1 MPICINQVYCKIKLN
16 QQNQQ
21 RQLSFNSHMH
31 MKKVFT
37 QLILC
42 AMPVLAMAQS
52 QYFYEWKD
60 GVIAVRNISDIDSI
74 SFPRPNDVANFVTG
88 SPSSLTGNS
97 MIASYSV
104 SISGVFASNVA
115 DNEMG
120 VCYSSTTAE
129 PSVADDMVKYGAY
142 AEGTWEVALTD
153 LSGSTLYYYRPYLK
167 VGSMVCYGPVKTFTT
182 LKSTTKSLWDLLE
195 GRKDLSKFCDLVGKT
210 PYYWTDGCPAYSFID
225 GKEVFYTFR
234 DVLKANTH
242 MTIWA
247 PVNDAFSDEEWAKF
261 NAMAESNGY
270 LLQQQLIGNHM
281 SLLSKAMASSGQE
294 KVALINGR
302 TATFDYSDATFQGA
316 KIVDEDIPAYNG
328 VMHVIKK
335 GNAYEQTIYEY
346 IKYEAGAKTLRD
358 YIVQRDT
365 LTLREGAQLEC
376 LLDEKGYPIFTSP
389 IVHDNMMFRHS
400 AYNPTELDADDA
412 WMNDMKMF
420 NADIAATDS
429 AYVMIVPTDQ
439 AWQNATEQMKPYY
452 KYVSTYP
459 RMDKTKISS
468 TKASTSSV
476 FSARN
481 SYENGK
487 GYETVDSLQD
497 VNINM
502 DIVAPLVFNVNAQPH
517 NGQNWTVE
525 AFVNGGYKECAY
537 LLATS
542 GDTIRDVYA
551 EVGGVQTLVW
561 SKNSLFE
568 GASVKEMRNGCAIVT
583 DKWNYPRS
591 YWMRDID
598 VEASVFKTYDK
609 SVATNTTEFDINN
622 TISKDWIDEYGR
634 CSEQKYLQ
642 VSGRSAST
650 NPEIAFALE
659 GSKQGNAD
667 VVSGKYDVQI
677 VLVPRWYET
686 SGETPDVS
694 GDTYKNKLVCTLYY
708 WDESLIGGS
717 DLNYHKQNKIVSD
730 KIEYSGEKV
739 DTITIMTDVEFPVS
753 YKNLNN
759 VYPVLHIKSD
769 LTNADI
775 RRGYYSRAFNIDR
788 IILKSKD

>member
-1 MPICINQVYCKIKLN
+1 
-16 QQNQQ
+16 
-21 RQLSFNSHMH
+21 

-60 GVIAVRNISDIDSI
+60 EVITVRNISDIDSI
-74 SFPRPNDVANFVTG
+74 SFTRPADVASFTTG
-88 SPSSLTGNS
+88 SPSSLTCNG

-104 SISGVFASNVA
+104 TVFGVFPSNVA

-120 VCYSSTTAE
+120 VCYSSTEAE
-129 PSVADDMVKYGAY
+129 PSIADATVKYGAL

-153 LSGSTLYYYRPYLK
+153 LSASTLYYYRPYLK
-167 VGSMVCYGPVKTFTT
+167 VGSIVCYGPVKTFTT
-182 LKSTTKSLWDLLE
+182 MKASTKSLWDLLE

-210 PYYWTDGCPAYSFID
+210 PYYWADGCLACTFMGGGETY
-225 GKEVFYTFR
+225 YTFK

-247 PVNDAFSDEEWAKF
+247 PVNDAFSNEEWAKF

-335 GNAYEQTIYEY
+335 GNAYRQTIYEY
-346 IKYEAGAKTLRD
+346 IKYEASAKVLRD
-358 YIVQRDT
+358 YMVQRDT
-365 LTLREGAQLEC
+365 LTVKEGAKLEC
-376 LLDEKGYPIFTSP
+376 MLDEKGYPIFTSP
-389 IVHDNMMFRHS
+389 IVQDNMMFRHS
-400 AYNPTELDADDA
+400 VYNPTELNADDA

-420 NADIAATDS
+420 NADIAAEDS
-429 AYVMIVPTDQ
+429 AYVMLVPTDQ

-459 RMDKTKISS
+459 RMDKTKIGS
-468 TKASTSSV
+468 TKASTSSI
-476 FSARN
+476 FGARK

-551 EVGGVQTLVW
+551 EVGGVKTLVW

-568 GASVKEMRNGCAIVT
+568 GASVKEMRNGYAIVS

-598 VEASVFKTYDK
+598 VDASVFKTYDK
-609 SVATNTTEFDINN
+609 SAATNTAEFDINN

-659 GSKQGNAD
+659 GSKQGYAD
-667 VVSGKYDVQI
+667 AMSGKYDVQI

-686 SGETPDVS
+686 SQDGER
-694 GDTYKNKLVCTLYY
+694 DTTAVVYKNRLICTLYY

-717 DLNYHKQNKIVSD
+717 DLKYTKQNKIVSD

-739 DTITIMTDVEFPVS
+739 DTITVLTDVEFPVS
-753 YKNLNN
+753 YKNLLQAH
-759 VYPVLHIKSD
+759 PVLHITSD
-769 LTNADI
+769 KISKDDEKANYNRT
-775 RRGYYSRAFNIDR
+775 FNIDR
-788 IILKSKD
+788 IILKSKEAEL

>member
-1 MPICINQVYCKIKLN
+1 MPICINQVYCKIKLY

-21 RQLSFNSHMH
+21 RQLSFNSHIH

-60 GVIAVRNISDIDSI
+60 EVITVRNISDIDSI
-74 SFPRPNDVANFVTG
+74 SFPRPSDVASFTTG
-88 SPSSLTGNS
+88 SPSSLTCNG

-104 SISGVFASNVA
+104 TVFGVFPSNIA

-120 VCYSSTTAE
+120 VCYSSTEAE
-129 PSVADDMVKYGAY
+129 PSIANATVKYGAL
-142 AEGTWEVALTD
+142 AEGTWEVALSD
-153 LSGSTLYYYRPYLK
+153 LSASTLYYYRPYMK
-167 VGSMVCYGPVKTFTT
+167 VGSIVCYGPVKTFTT
-182 LKSTTKSLWDLLE
+182 MKASTKSLWDLLE

-210 PYYWTDGCPAYSFID
+210 PYYWADGCLACTFMGGGETY
-225 GKEVFYTFR
+225 YTFK

-335 GNAYEQTIYEY
+335 GNAYRQTIYEY
-346 IKYEAGAKTLRD
+346 IKYEASAKVLRD
-358 YIVQRDT
+358 YMVQRDT
-365 LTLREGAQLEC
+365 LTVKEGAKLEC
-376 LLDEKGYPIFTSP
+376 MLDEKGYPIFTSP

-439 AWQNATEQMKPYY
+439 AWQNATELMKPYY

-459 RMDKTKISS
+459 RMDKVKFTATKGETMDI
-468 TKASTSSV
+468 
-476 FSARN
+476 FGARK

-551 EVGGVQTLVW
+551 EVGGVKTLVW

-568 GASVKEMRNGCAIVT
+568 GASVKEMRNGYAIVS

-609 SVATNTTEFDINN
+609 STATNTTEFDINN

-659 GSKQGNAD
+659 GSKQGHAD
-667 VVSGKYDVQI
+667 AMSGKYDVQI

-694 GDTYKNKLVCTLYY
+694 GGTYKNKLVCTLYY

-759 VYPVLHIKSD
+759 AFPVLYIKSD
-769 LTNADI
+769 VSNADLK
-775 RRGYYSRAFNIDR
+775 RGYSRIFNIDR

>member
-1 MPICINQVYCKIKLN
+1 
-16 QQNQQ
+16 
-21 RQLSFNSHMH
+21 

-60 GVIAVRNISDIDSI
+60 EVITVRNISDIDSI
-74 SFPRPNDVANFVTG
+74 SFPRPADVASFTTG
-88 SPSSLTGNS
+88 SPSSLTCNG

-104 SISGVFASNVA
+104 TVFGVFPSNIA

-120 VCYSSTTAE
+120 VCYSSTEAE
-129 PSVADDMVKYGAY
+129 PSIADATVKYGAL
-142 AEGTWEVALTD
+142 AEGTWEVALSD
-153 LSGSTLYYYRPYLK
+153 LSASTLYYYRPYLK
-167 VGSMVCYGPVKTFTT
+167 VGSMVYYGPVKTFTT
-182 LKSTTKSLWDLLE
+182 MKASTKSLWDLLE
-195 GRKDLSKFCDLVGKT
+195 GRKDLSKFCELVSKT
-210 PYYWTDGCPAYSFID
+210 PYYWADGCLASTSKD
-225 GKEVFYTFR
+225 GAEVYYTFKE
-234 DVLKANTH
+234 VLKANAH

-247 PVNDAFSDEEWAKF
+247 PLNDAFTDEEWAKF
-261 NAMAESNGY
+261 NAMAESNSY

-281 SLLSKAMASSGQE
+281 SLFSKVMSNSGQE
-294 KVALINGR
+294 KVVLINGR
-302 TATFDYSDATFQGA
+302 TATLDYSDATFQDA
-316 KIVDEDIPAYNG
+316 KIVDENIPAYNG

-335 GNAYEQTIYEY
+335 GNAYRQTIYEY
-346 IKYEAGAKTLRD
+346 IKYEDVAKTLRD

-365 LTLREGAQLEC
+365 LTLREGEQLVC
-376 LLDEKGYPIFTSP
+376 LLDENGYPIFTSP
-389 IVHDNMMFRHS
+389 IAQDNMMFRHS
-400 AYNPTELDADDA
+400 AYNPTEQDAEDA

-429 AYVMIVPTDQ
+429 AYVMLVPTDQ
-439 AWQNATEQMKPYY
+439 AWQNATELTKPYY

-459 RMDKTKISS
+459 RMDKTIVSA
-468 TKASTSSV
+468 TKDMTMDI
-476 FSARN
+476 FGARK

-517 NGQNWTVE
+517 NGQPWTVE
-525 AFVNGGYKECAY
+525 KFVNGGYKECAF

-542 GDTIRDVYA
+542 GDTIRDVYE

-568 GASVKEMRNGCAIVT
+568 DASVKEMSNGYAFVT

-598 VEASVFKTYDK
+598 VDASIFKTYDK
-609 SVATNTTEFDINN
+609 STATNTTEFNINN
-622 TISKDWIDEYGR
+622 TISKDWIDQYGR
-634 CSEQKYLQ
+634 CSEQKYLH
-642 VSGRSAST
+642 VVGRSAST

-659 GSKQGNAD
+659 GGKQGDAY
-667 VVSGKYDVQI
+667 VMSGKYDVQI

-686 SGETPDVS
+686 SQDGAR
-694 GDTYKNKLVCTLYY
+694 DTTAVIQKNRLVCTLYY
-708 WDESLIGGS
+708 WDESLIGGT
-717 DLNYHKQNKIVSD
+717 DLNYKKQIKMVSD

-739 DTITIMTDVEFPVS
+739 DTITVLTDVEFPVS
-753 YKNLNN
+753 YKNLLQT
-759 VYPVLHIKSD
+759 YPVLHIASD
-769 LTNADI
+769 KISRNDE
-775 RRGYYSRAFNIDR
+775 RDNYSRAFNIDR